1 MAISAPTV
9 SIIIPHLNQ
18 PDGLDACLASLDA
31 QTLDRSLFEVIVVDN
46 GSDFIPEDIIARHPG
61 TRLLRE
67 AQPGPG
73 PARNLGSENAK
84 GEILGFIDADCR
96 ADPEWLRRA
105 VRTLQTSPEMTIL
118 GGDVRIWRNKD
129 ETISAIGAYE
139 SVFAYRFKMYI
150 EQQGFSGTGNLVVR
164 RSDFL
169 RIGRFAGIN
178 IAEDMEWGKRACE
191 AGFKFRYVPDMIVF
205 HPARR
210 SFHELFQKW
219 DRQIQHYINM
229 ERRKPAWRIR
239 WIARALAVLGSP
251 LVDFVTV
258 LGSDRIEGISARAKA
273 IWVLFVIRTHRTR
286 RMISFMASDSSV
298 VWNRSAEI

>member
-1 MAISAPTV
+1 
-9 SIIIPHLNQ
+9 
-18 PDGLDACLASLDA
+18 
-31 QTLDRSLFEVIVVDN
+31 
-46 GSDFIPEDIIARHPG
+46 
-61 TRLLRE
+61 
-67 AQPGPG
+67 
-73 PARNLGSENAK
+73 
-84 GEILGFIDADCR
+84 
-96 ADPEWLRRA
+96 
-105 VRTLQTSPEMTIL
+105 
-118 GGDVRIWRNKD
+118 
-129 ETISAIGAYE
+129 
-139 SVFAYRFKMYI
+139 
-150 EQQGFSGTGNLVVR
+150 
-164 RSDFL
+164 
-169 RIGRFAGIN
+169 
-178 IAEDMEWGKRACE
+178 
-191 AGFKFRYVPDMIVF
+191 MIVF